1 MTFQPVPIA
10 SAQFDQ
16 LADDVPGFTSDEQLL
31 KNKLQ
36 TTIFVSGASSS
47 SDGRASYIL
56 GNEGERVWLPNTLAC
71 WINDLKIVIQTYE
84 QYDPVEK
91 LLVYVTSI
99 NSTSWVYRMGLDT
112 WASSSLLT
120 NIKSMSLAM
129 LNERV
134 QISLKPKGRSCFVDV
149 SSIMEDQS
157 DYKRVQIKEADLGRK
172 LGYTEMLDVISYFH
186 LAQSSMEA
194 QMAQA
199 SIEAKQLPASSESS
213 SEAWLNP
220 GDLGA
225 SPKHLQRLQPHEYI
239 ASHF

>member
-1 MTFQPVPIA
+1 MTFSTVPIA
-10 SAQFDQ
+10 SDQFDQ
-16 LADDVPGFTSDEQLL
+16 LAEDIPGFTSDEQLL
-31 KNKLQ
+31 KETLQ

-56 GNEGERVWLPNTLAC
+56 GNDGERVWLPNTLAC
-71 WINDLKIVIQTYE
+71 WINDLKIVTQTYE

-99 NSTSWVYRMGLDT
+99 NSTSWIYRMGLDS

-120 NIKSMSLAM
+120 NIKSMSPAM
-129 LNERV
+129 INERV
-134 QISLKPKGRSCFVDV
+134 QISLKPKGRACFIDV
-149 SSIMEDQS
+149 SAITEDQS

-194 QMAQA
+194 QIDPA
-199 SIEAKQLPASSESS
+199 SVKPKQLPASPETSTEVLEDIGGPKRSS
-213 SEAWLNP
+213 RKSKAPCKAAL
-220 GDLGA
+220 A
-225 SPKHLQRLQPHEYI
+225 
-239 ASHF
+239 

>member
-1 MTFQPVPIA
+1 MTFQTVPIA

-31 KNKLQ
+31 KDTLQ

-56 GNEGERVWLPNTLAC
+56 GNEGERIWLPNTLTC
-71 WINDLKIVIQTYE
+71 WVNDLKIVTQTYE

-99 NSTSWVYRMGLDT
+99 NSTSWVYRMGFDS

-120 NIKSMSLAM
+120 NIKSMSPAM

-134 QISLKPKGRSCFVDV
+134 QISLKPKGRACFIDV
-149 SSIMEDQS
+149 SSITEDQH
-157 DYKRVQIKEADLGRK
+157 DYKRVQIKDTDLGRK
-172 LGYTEMLDVISYFH
+172 LGYTEMLDIISYFH

-194 QMAQA
+194 QMAPA
-199 SIEAKQLPASSESS
+199 AVEPRQLPATPEVAPDALETLSKPKRRRRKATTKADAL
-213 SEAWLNP
+213 EAT
-220 GDLGA
+220 A
-225 SPKHLQRLQPHEYI
+225 
-239 ASHF
+239 

>member
-1 MTFQPVPIA
+1 MTFQTVPIA

-16 LADDVPGFTSDEQLL
+16 LADNIPGFTSDEQLL
-31 KNKLQ
+31 KDTLQ

-56 GNEGERVWLPNTLAC
+56 GNEGERVWLPNTLTC
-71 WINDLKIVIQTYE
+71 WINDLKIVTQTYE

-99 NSTSWVYRMGLDT
+99 NSTSWVYRMGFDS
-112 WASSSLLT
+112 WASWSLLT
-120 NIKSMSLAM
+120 IIKSMSPTM
-129 LNERV
+129 IKERV
-134 QISLKPKGRSCFVDV
+134 QISLKPKGRACFVDV
-149 SSIMEDQS
+149 SAITEDQS
-157 DYKRVQIKEADLGRK
+157 DYKRVQIKDTDLGRK

-199 SIEAKQLPASSESS
+199 PVEPKQLPASSESS
-213 SEAWLNP
+213 SEALDAMAKP
-220 GDLGA
+220 RRSRRKSKA
-225 SPKHLQRLQPHEYI
+225 PAK
-239 ASHF
+239 ATTA